1 MLRTSAICGKADQDK
16 GIIHITQDVV
26 RAIQVLPGCSCVVQA
41 MFKQCYCMYEH
52 IYRWMSWMLL
62 AVLTSDLIASLVRG
76 LTVRLATA

>member
-26 RAIQVLPGCSCVVQA
+26 RAVQVLPGCSCAMRFAIQA

-62 AVLTSDLIASLVRG
+62 AVLTSDLIASFVRG
-76 LTVRLATA
+76 LTV